1 MMKRPAYEQMNRIN
15 QSFDQV
21 LDNLRS
27 LRKHPALQNDE
38 VRRFEALTAET
49 RASINSYLLE
59 AFARV
64 EIAEAGRLFRKRIAR
79 ERREEQA

>member
-1 MMKRPAYEQMNRIN
+1 MKPQAYEQLNRIN

-27 LRKHPALQNDE
+27 LRKHSALQNDE

-59 AFARV
+59 AFATL
-64 EIAEAGRLFRKRIAR
+64 ETAEAGRLFRKRVVR
-79 ERREEQA
+79 ERREEQE

>member
-1 MMKRPAYEQMNRIN
+1 MKQQAYEQLNQIN

-27 LRKHPALQNDE
+27 LRKHSALHNDE

-59 AFARV
+59 AFATL
-64 EIAEAGRLFRKRIAR
+64 ETAEAGRLFRKRVVR
-79 ERREEQA
+79 ERREEQE